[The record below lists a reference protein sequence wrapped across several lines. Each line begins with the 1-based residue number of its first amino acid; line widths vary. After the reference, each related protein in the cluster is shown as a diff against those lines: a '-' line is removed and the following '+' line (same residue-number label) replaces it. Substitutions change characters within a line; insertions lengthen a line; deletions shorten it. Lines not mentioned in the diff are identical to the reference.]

1 MPCRRNLYTSYIEG
15 WALYCEYLGEEMGVY
30 KTPYELFGRLC
41 MYMLRAVR
49 CVVDTGLHS
58 KGWGVEFCIDYM
70 MEKTGMHRQ

>member
-15 WALYCEYLGEEMGVY
+15 WAIYCEYLGEEMGVY
-30 KTPYELFGRLC
+30 KTPYELFGRFS
-41 MYMLRAVR
+41 MDMMRAVR